1 MEDREGRAARHGGD
15 LLRGLFLSEE
25 AVLEEAEAEEDA
37 ALATAGETAAESHQE
52 LMGALA
58 EFLDRS
64 IHPNQK

>member
-1 MEDREGRAARHGGD
+1 MSETGEIQETEAEESDPAEVVA
-15 LLRGLFLSEE
+15 EE
-25 AVLEEAEAEEDA
+25 AVLDEAEAEEDA
-37 ALATAGETAAESHQE
+37 ALATAGETAVEEHQE